1 LKKCQPA
8 GFCEPHEVAAAVA
21 FLASPGCGLY
31 KWNKYSCRWRAHRKF
46 VSSQSHTMSISIRKY
61 ILILFILSATV
72 GLAQPAVVIN
82 DNFNSNAHGW
92 WTGSVE
98 TYSMQV
104 EGGKYV
110 IRTTQKDN
118 GRFCYHQS
126 VYG

>member
-1 LKKCQPA
+1 
-8 GFCEPHEVAAAVA
+8 
-21 FLASPGCGLY
+21 
-31 KWNKYSCRWRAHRKF
+31 
-46 VSSQSHTMSISIRKY
+46 MSISIRKY

-98 TYSMQV
+98 TYSMQL

-118 GRFCYHQS
+118 GRFVTINSFMDNKKIFRLRQPLFRNREVIIMDWGYCGAIA
-126 VYG
+126 V